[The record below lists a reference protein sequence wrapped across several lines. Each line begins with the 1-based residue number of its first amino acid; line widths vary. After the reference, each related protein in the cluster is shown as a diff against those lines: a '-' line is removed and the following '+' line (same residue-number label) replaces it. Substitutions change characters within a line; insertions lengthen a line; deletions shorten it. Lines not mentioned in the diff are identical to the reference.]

1 MAKRRT
7 ANVETRDVSGV
18 AVRRERVARQ
28 NMGYLYWLPSKSLLE
43 HIEFR
48 LIVFSS
54 NRFAV
59 FA

>member
-7 ANVETRDVSGV
+7 ANLETSDVSGV
-18 AVRRERVARQ
+18 AVRRERGARQ
-28 NMGYLYWLPSKSLLE
+28 NMGYLYWLAPKSPLE